1 MQIHMMEYVLYI
13 VVLGV
18 VFWAGWKA
26 RELQAIRFLHNY
38 QKMVE
43 QAAAAET
50 SNTVMINVQREGDQF
65 YIYDKTTGEF
75 LAQGSNH
82 AEITVVLG
90 DRFPNKRFTAMP
102 QNLKDVGY
110 QHDSI

>member
-1 MQIHMMEYVLYI
+1 MIEFIIFAVVII
-13 VVLGV
+13 VAA
-18 VFWAGWKA
+18 FWAGWKT
-26 RELQAIRFLHNY
+26 RELQAIRYLQNY
-38 QKMVE
+38 RKILENV
-43 QAAAAET
+43 AEEET
-50 SNTVMINVQREGDQF
+50 VNTVMIEIQRDGDQF

-82 AEITVVLG
+82 AEVSTVLG